1 MSDRDFSKSFVFHNM
16 EWVDDILH
24 MSDLGLW
31 NMITDPDMRDVKF
44 YIDQTM
50 VRLLGVNENLSP
62 EACFEFWYKRINR
75 GNHSYV
81 NEAMDR
87 IAHSGKLCEVQYTW
101 NHPEWGDIPVRCGGR
116 ARQLQDGIINLSTV

>member
-31 NMITDPDMRDVKF
+31 NMVTDRDMRDVKF

-50 VRLLGVNENLSP
+50 ARLLDCPL
-62 EACFEFWYKRINR
+62 
-75 GNHSYV
+75 
-81 NEAMDR
+81 
-87 IAHSGKLCEVQYTW
+87 
-101 NHPEWGDIPVRCGGR
+101 
-116 ARQLQDGIINLSTV
+116 RQAL

>member
-50 VRLLGVNENLSP
+50 ARLLG
-62 EACFEFWYKRINR
+62 
-75 GNHSYV
+75 
-81 NEAMDR
+81 
-87 IAHSGKLCEVQYTW
+87 
-101 NHPEWGDIPVRCGGR
+101 
-116 ARQLQDGIINLSTV
+116 